1 MKEYEARFLNFS
13 SKQDSPI
20 KCRIELGIPQYS
32 LRHSLKEEVPLKIQA
47 EPCSNRYSLNYLPHL
62 EAFCSNPNNP
72 DICQLLLDDS
82 LRKVHEATNGNNHHL
97 SCVPCLEKQ
106 KKQSFELHR
115 GWSLKMK
122 IIWFLL
128 GLFVSSSD

>member
-1 MKEYEARFLNFS
+1 MKKRKITFS

-20 KCRIELGIPQYS
+20 KCRTELEIPQYS
-32 LRHSLKEEVPLKIQA
+32 LRHSLKEEAPSKNQA
-47 EPCSNRYSLNYLPHL
+47 VSRSKKYSLNYLPHL

-82 LRKVHEATNGNNHHL
+82 LRKAHEATSGNSHHS
-97 SCVPCLEKQ
+97 SCSPCSEKQ
-106 KKQSFELHR
+106 KKQSSEPR
-115 GWSLKMK
+115 KGWSLRMR
-122 IIWFLL
+122 IIWFLI